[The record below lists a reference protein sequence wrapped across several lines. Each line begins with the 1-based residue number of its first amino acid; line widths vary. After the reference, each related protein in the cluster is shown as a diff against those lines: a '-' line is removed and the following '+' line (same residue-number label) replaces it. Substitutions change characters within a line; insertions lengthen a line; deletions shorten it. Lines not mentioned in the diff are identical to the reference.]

1 MTVLLTRVPPSGR
14 MGACFVVF
22 PMNAIEMPLTYRS
35 IPTSS
40 TNLRSW
46 CPQIAATTTQKLP
59 GFNRSDQHIDSL
71 LASVTLTKQQ
81 QFHTVCKFSLALAQ
95 YIILTKNYPTNER
108 NLKAKLA
115 MPFRTI
121 NKSLAEFH
129 KVQYLDHFFSY
140 SILMISIILP
150 INLIF
155 IYLLMTLIFSML
167 TRVYQN

>member
-22 PMNAIEMPLTYRS
+22 PMNAIEMPLTYRF

-46 CPQIAATTTQKLP
+46 CPQIASTTATQKLP
-59 GFNRSDQHIDSL
+59 GFSRSDQHIDSL
-71 LASVTLTKQQ
+71 LASVTLTKQP

-108 NLKAKLA
+108 NYYTELYSKL
-115 MPFRTI
+115 
-121 NKSLAEFH
+121 
-129 KVQYLDHFFSY
+129 
-140 SILMISIILP
+140 
-150 INLIF
+150 
-155 IYLLMTLIFSML
+155 L
-167 TRVYQN
+167 TRYAPKLPAAKI

>member
-14 MGACFVVF
+14 MRACFVLF
-22 PMNAIEMPLTYRS
+22 PMNAIEMSLTYRF

-46 CPQIAATTTQKLP
+46 CRQIAATATQKLP
-59 GFNRSDQHIDSL
+59 GFSRSAQHTDSL

-108 NLKAKLA
+108 NLKAKFTVCALSFVLF
-115 MPFRTI
+115 PL
-121 NKSLAEFH
+121 SLRLGA
-129 KVQYLDHFFSY
+129 K
-140 SILMISIILP
+140 
-150 INLIF
+150 
-155 IYLLMTLIFSML
+155 T
-167 TRVYQN
+167 T